1 MSKEELGL
9 RTKVEQLEQ
18 QNEELVRRL
27 GQLEKKISTNE
38 QCGRT
43 MVKCLVTQRPVV
55 EAVQDV
61 FRKSLREDAET
72 REELNAAM
80 NDFDK
85 HKFRRTV
92 SEVIGIIMW
101 ALSVGQEDTLPWTL
115 RKSRLCF
122 RISI

>member
-18 QNEELVRRL
+18 QNEELVRRI

-101 ALSVGQEDTLPWTL
+101 ALSVGAAALIGALINWTF
-115 RKSRLCF
+115 SGMQ
-122 RISI
+122 